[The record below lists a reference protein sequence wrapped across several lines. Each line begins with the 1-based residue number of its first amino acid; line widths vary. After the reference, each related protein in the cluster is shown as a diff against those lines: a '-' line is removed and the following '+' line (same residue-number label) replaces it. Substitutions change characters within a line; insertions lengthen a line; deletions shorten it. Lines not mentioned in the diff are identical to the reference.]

1 MLTTSWTTPPNIGE
15 INMAITPTTIVGN
28 LTSDP
33 ELKFTANNKAQL
45 KFSVAVNDNYVD
57 STGEK
62 VEKTSFFNI
71 VAWGYLAENSAN
83 VLEKG
88 VGVVVVGTLDQRS
101 WDDKESGQKRSTIE
115 IKAMEVGIRTG
126 SIESIER
133 RRASSPKRT
142 KETVPADEP
151 F

>member
-1 MLTTSWTTPPNIGE
+1 
-15 INMAITPTTIVGN
+15 MAITPTSLVGN

-33 ELKFTANNKAQL
+33 ELKFTTNGKAQL
-45 KFSVAVNDNYVD
+45 TFSIAVNDNYT
-57 STGEK
+57 SATGEK
-62 VEKTSFFNI
+62 VEKTSYFNI

-88 VGVVVVGTLDQRS
+88 MGVVVVGTLDQRS
-101 WDDKESGQKRSTIE
+101 WDDKETGQKRSTVE
-115 IKAMEVGIRTG
+115 VKAMEVGIRTG
-126 SIESIER
+126 SLESVQR
-133 RRASSPKRT
+133 RKPSQQNDSTKSAPKRI

>member
-1 MLTTSWTTPPNIGE
+1 
-15 INMAITPTTIVGN
+15 MAITPTSLVGN

-33 ELKFTANNKAQL
+33 ELKFTTNGKPQL
-45 KFSVAVNDNYVD
+45 TFSIAVNDNYT
-57 STGEK
+57 SASGEK
-62 VEKTSFFNI
+62 VEKTSYFNV

-88 VGVVVVGTLDQRS
+88 IGVLIIGTLDQRS
-101 WDDKESGQKRSTIE
+101 WEDKESGQKRSTVE
-115 IKAMEVGIRTG
+115 VKAMEIGIRTG
-126 SIESIER
+126 SLESIER
-133 RRASSPKRT
+133 RKSNQQSDSPKSAPKRT

>member
-1 MLTTSWTTPPNIGE
+1 
-15 INMAITPTTIVGN
+15 MAITPTSLVGN

-33 ELKFTANNKAQL
+33 ELKFTTNGKAQL
-45 KFSVAVNDNYVD
+45 TFSIAVNDNYT
-57 STGEK
+57 SASGEK
-62 VEKTSFFNI
+62 VEKTSYFNV

-88 VGVVVVGTLDQRS
+88 MGVLVIGTLDQRS
-101 WDDKESGQKRSTIE
+101 WEDKETGNKRSVVE

-126 SIESIER
+126 SVESVVR
-133 RRASSPKRT
+133 RKANSQNSSDQGKAAPRRV
-142 KETVPADEP
+142 KETVPADDP

>member
-1 MLTTSWTTPPNIGE
+1 
-15 INMAITPTTIVGN
+15 MAITPTTIVGN

-33 ELKFTANNKAQL
+33 ELKFTTNQKAQL

-57 STGEK
+57 SSGEK

-71 VAWGYLAENSAN
+71 VAWGYLAENSVN

-88 VGVVVVGTLDQRS
+88 VGVVIVGTLDQRS
-101 WDDKESGQKRSTIE
+101 WDDKDSGQKRSTIE

-126 SIESIER
+126 SLESIER
-133 RRASSPKRT
+133 RRASSNDSSAKPTPKRP

>member
-1 MLTTSWTTPPNIGE
+1 
-15 INMAITPTTIVGN
+15 MAITPTTIVGN

-33 ELKFTANNKAQL
+33 ELKFTTSQKAQL
-45 KFSVAVNDNYVD
+45 KFSVAVNDGYTDASGN
-57 STGEK
+57 K
-62 VEKTSFFNI
+62 VEKTSYFNV

-88 VGVVVVGTLDQRS
+88 MGVVVVGTLDQRS
-101 WDDKESGQKRSTIE
+101 WDDKETGQKRSTVE

-126 SIESIER
+126 SLESVER
-133 RRASSPKRT
+133 RRAGGGDSKPTPPRT
-142 KETVPADEP
+142 KQTAPADEP

>member
-1 MLTTSWTTPPNIGE
+1 
-15 INMAITPTTIVGN
+15 MAITPTTIVGN

-33 ELKFTANNKAQL
+33 ELKFTSNQKAQL
-45 KFSVAVNDNYVD
+45 KFSVAVNDSYTD
-57 STGEK
+57 ASGEK
-62 VEKTSFFNI
+62 VEKTAYFNV

-88 VGVVVVGTLDQRS
+88 MGVVVVGTLDQRS
-101 WDDKESGQKRSTIE
+101 WDDKETGQKRSTVE

-126 SIESIER
+126 SLESVER
-133 RRASSPKRT
+133 RRAGGGDSKPTPPRT
-142 KETVPADEP
+142 KQTAPADEP

>member
-1 MLTTSWTTPPNIGE
+1 
-15 INMAITPTTIVGN
+15 MAITPTTIVGN

-33 ELKFTANNKAQL
+33 ELKFTTSQKAQL
-45 KFSVAVNDNYVD
+45 KFSVAVNDGYTDASGN
-57 STGEK
+57 K
-62 VEKTSFFNI
+62 VEKTSYFNV

-88 VGVVVVGTLDQRS
+88 MGVVVVGTLDQRS
-101 WDDKESGQKRSTIE
+101 WDDKETGQKRSTVE

-126 SIESIER
+126 SLESVER
-133 RRASSPKRT
+133 RRAGGGDSKPTPPRT
-142 KETVPADEP
+142 KQTVPADEP

>member
-1 MLTTSWTTPPNIGE
+1 
-15 INMAITPTTIVGN
+15 MAITPTSLVGN

-33 ELKFTANNKAQL
+33 ELKFTTNGKAQL
-45 KFSVAVNDNYVD
+45 TFSIAVNDNYT
-57 STGEK
+57 SATGEK
-62 VEKTSFFNI
+62 VEKTSYFNI

-88 VGVVVVGTLDQRS
+88 MGVVVIGTLDQRS
-101 WDDKESGQKRSTIE
+101 WDDKETGQKRSTVE
-115 IKAMEVGIRTG
+115 VKAMEVGIRTG
-126 SIESIER
+126 SLESVQR
-133 RRASSPKRT
+133 RKPSQQNDSTKSAPKRI

>member
-1 MLTTSWTTPPNIGE
+1 LE

-33 ELKFTANNKAQL
+33 ELKYTSNQKAQL
-45 KFSVAVNDNYVD
+45 KFSIAVNDNYTD
-57 STGEK
+57 ASGEK
-62 VEKTSFFNI
+62 VEKTSYFNV

-88 VGVVVVGTLDQRS
+88 MGVVVVGTLDQRS
-101 WDDKESGQKRSTIE
+101 WEDKDSGQKRSTIE
-115 IKAMEVGIRTG
+115 VKAMEVGIRTG
-126 SIESIER
+126 SVESVER
-133 RRASSPKRT
+133 RRANSGDSSAKPTPPRT
-142 KETVPADEP
+142 KQTVPADEP